1 MLRSKIFISEDRQL
15 RTVHL
20 ILDYKP
26 LSRIFQDTCQAIR
39 VGDPRLARIDVSM
52 PGFLA
57 RRDLPPVKLHIQ
69 RVSQEVAVL
78 REETAFTH
86 LSLEAEIDQ
95 FHPKEEGKAPE
106 RPIEISDSKAGLDR
120 FSAADFL
127 RLLVARIETS
137 SEEEEEMALNQRR
150 SLRGLMTERNKG
162 SSLKET
168 PKSQVPPTLPPS
180 PPLPPIDLGLNAMK
194 DLKKKRL
201 VQDLKEGEVASQK
214 GTKQQKTTKD
224 LKDKRSS
231 SVDSREEQTLAEVRP
246 QYCTW
251 SPLLE
256 VDGAAIPRNAFIRD
270 YQIGHSTHVVEA
282 LE

>member
-1 MLRSKIFISEDRQL
+1 
-15 RTVHL
+15 
-20 ILDYKP
+20 
-26 LSRIFQDTCQAIR
+26 
-39 VGDPRLARIDVSM
+39 
-52 PGFLA
+52 
-57 RRDLPPVKLHIQ
+57 
-69 RVSQEVAVL
+69 
-78 REETAFTH
+78 
-86 LSLEAEIDQ
+86 
-95 FHPKEEGKAPE
+95 
-106 RPIEISDSKAGLDR
+106 
-120 FSAADFL
+120 
-127 RLLVARIETS
+127 
-137 SEEEEEMALNQRR
+137 
-150 SLRGLMTERNKG
+150 
-162 SSLKET
+162 
-168 PKSQVPPTLPPS
+168 
-180 PPLPPIDLGLNAMK
+180 MK

-270 YQIGHSTHVVEA
+270 YQRGHSTHVVEA